1 MLCTVD
7 LGEDLVD
14 DAVARLATAAARA
27 TLLGDRVDLVEEQDA
42 RRRAARLREGKGV
55 GGWGDCGRVG
65 CGGALGVIGVGVTGG
80 DCGGEGPVQRAEGGV
95 GGG

>member
-27 TLLGDRVDLVEEQDA
+27 TLLGDRVDLVEEEDA
-42 RRRAARLREGKGV
+42 RRRAARLVKVSSKARRRSRREL
-55 GGWGDCGRVG
+55 
-65 CGGALGVIGVGVTGG
+65 AHSYYYYYY
-80 DCGGEGPVQRAEGGV
+80 
-95 GGG
+95 